1 VTMPMPTPH
10 THKISV
16 VRLFGLCPPS
26 QLRRNGQ
33 RLLFTWITI
42 RLVGAASLRMA
53 TSGREKMSTAER
65 NRQKQLKRIRQP
77 APPPLRGDF
86 MLSLPPAWA
95 PLAKLSHAD
104 VAKRTTFVAHLPH
117 SNVTVVGVEQ
127 SQTDRIRA
135 ELIEKH
141 PTESRSILNMMVYV
155 EERKLEEAAKAE
167 QDAFKQRLTE
177 RKRRQHQKRMN
188 AITLPKFLDADGK
201 QVPIAS
207 PTVRTWLLENR
218 PQVYHQYT
226 AMLREA
232 QRVQQQET
240 TLRTAQAEDAR
251 LAARAERVAEKDAKR
266 EEAMQTWREE
276 REATQREKAEAER
289 AHMQTLCERNDE
301 RVQQRHD
308 LSLQVM
314 AEREQRVAQ
323 QLTRFEEERDA
334 ELSSRRERNR
344 AKERAAQER
353 LAEEEYEASAAE
365 HAKHEQRVAQAER
378 AEAARAMHNAS
389 LSARARDA
397 VQAAEVSAS
406 QRRETVRE
414 SRLERRADA
423 IKRLQKQEEQ
433 LDTFFDE
440 QNKQH
445 AQYCQQNVERL
456 DKVDDRYNDILMTS
470 ATQKRETVRNSEQ
483 QIEEHRERRGRYVVA
498 SRQLLASTA
507 RGDRPEPSSDGDQ
520 QQQLCSSGGAAT
532 SRPSTMRRRDESP
545 LTALPQSARTAPSP
559 DHSKQ
564 VRQNAAAGEQ
574 DLRQRQQR
582 LVTEMYEKQ
591 AALEERR
598 AEQDTARMAKANVRE
613 KQWEERRVY
622 AMEKHEARQAALEA
636 KNAKLMQPP
645 APKSSMQ
652 PSTLARWSPK
662 EVNPFTKPT
671 PPASIPFSTPR
682 PAAIKATDRGTAQA
696 RQTSPPMSIQS
707 GTARRV
713 SPSHGSPCTMS
724 ASELI
729 DFNNATRTDDLGA
742 ASQFLASSVFSASS
756 PDERVR
762 QAQTKATQL
771 AEQAAAKRRGELEQ
785 NEARL
790 QAGGERRLV
799 DGGERDKQ
807 RRTRNEQ
814 RLAVHHDR
822 ATNILASNLQRANER
837 LERQTADVE
846 VASLRRDDLLQERT
860 QRAATERESKL
871 AASRQLRSQKQQAWD
886 STLQQG
892 ATRQKLVM
900 VIAPAPSE
908 RAESPASQNEHS
920 TTVSRES
927 PRGSSS
933 PRQSP
938 DRSPVI
944 L

>member
-1 VTMPMPTPH
+1 VTMPTPAPH
-10 THKISV
+10 THKIPV
-16 VRLFGLCPPS
+16 VRLFGLCPPLH
-26 QLRRNGQ
+26 LRRDGQ

-77 APPPLRGDF
+77 TPPPLRGDF

-276 REATQREKAEAER
+276 REATQREQAEAER
-289 AHMQTLCERNDE
+289 AHMQTLRERNDE

-308 LSLQVM
+308 LSLQAM

-378 AEAARAMHNAS
+378 AEAARATHTAS

-406 QRRETVRE
+406 QRRELVSE
-414 SRLERRADA
+414 SRLERRAGA

-470 ATQKRETVRNSEQ
+470 ARQKRETVRNSEQ
-483 QIEEHRERRGRYVVA
+483 QIEEHRERRGRYVAA
-498 SRQLLASTA
+498 SRLLASTA
-507 RGDRPEPSSDGDQ
+507 RGDRPEPSSDEDR
-520 QQQLCSSGGAAT
+520 QQLCSSGGAAT

-545 LTALPQSARTAPSP
+545 LTAALPQSARTAPSL

-564 VRQNAAAGEQ
+564 VRQNAAAGQQ
-574 DLRQRQQR
+574 DLRLRQRR

-613 KQWEERRVY
+613 KKWEERRVY

-645 APKSSMQ
+645 APKSCVQ
-652 PSTLARWSPK
+652 PSTLGRWSPK
-662 EVNPFTKPT
+662 EVDPFTKPT

-682 PAAIKATDRGTAQA
+682 PVAIKATDRGTAQA
-696 RQTSPPMSIQS
+696 RQTSPPMSVQS

-713 SPSHGSPCTMS
+713 SPPQGSPLTMS

-729 DFNNATRTDDLGA
+729 DFNNATRTDDPGA
-742 ASQFLASSVFSASS
+742 HLASSVFSASS

-814 RLAVHHDR
+814 RLAIHHDR
-822 ATNILASNLQRANER
+822 ATNILAANLQRANER

-846 VASLRRDDLLQERT
+846 VASLRRDDLLHERT

>member
-1 VTMPMPTPH
+1 VTMPTPAPH
-10 THKISV
+10 THKIPV
-16 VRLFGLCPPS
+16 VRLFGLCPPLH
-26 QLRRNGQ
+26 LRRNGQ
-33 RLLFTWITI
+33 RLLFTWIMI

-53 TSGREKMSTAER
+53 TSGREKMSPAER

-188 AITLPKFLDADGK
+188 AITLPKFIDADGK

-240 TLRTAQAEDAR
+240 TLRTARAEDAR
-251 LAARAERVAEKDAKR
+251 LAAKAERVAEKDVKR

-289 AHMQTLCERNDE
+289 AHMQTLRERNDE
-301 RVQQRHD
+301 RVQQHHD
-308 LSLQVM
+308 LSLQAM

-334 ELSSRRERNR
+334 ELSSRREKHL

-365 HAKHEQRVAQAER
+365 HAKHQQRVAQAER

-389 LSARARDA
+389 LSARAREA
-397 VQAAEVSAS
+397 IQAAEVSAS
-406 QRRETVRE
+406 QRREMVSE
-414 SRLERRADA
+414 GRLERRAGA

-470 ATQKRETVRNSEQ
+470 ARQKRETVRNSEQ
-483 QIEEHRERRGRYVVA
+483 QIGEHRERRGRYVAA
-498 SRQLLASTA
+498 SRLLASTA
-507 RGDRPEPSSDGDQ
+507 RGDRPEPSSDGDR
-520 QQQLCSSGGAAT
+520 QQLCSSGGAAT

-545 LTALPQSARTAPSP
+545 LTAAPPQSARTAPSL
-559 DHSKQ
+559 DHAKQ
-564 VRQNAAAGEQ
+564 VRQNNAAGEQ
-574 DLRQRQQR
+574 DLRLRQQR
-582 LVTEMYEKQ
+582 LVTEMCEKQ

-598 AEQDTARMAKANVRE
+598 AVQDTARTAKANVRE
-613 KQWEERRVY
+613 KKWEERRVY

-636 KNAKLMQPP
+636 KNAKLMQPA
-645 APKSSMQ
+645 APKSSVQ

-662 EVNPFTKPT
+662 EVNPFTKPA

-682 PAAIKATDRGTAQA
+682 PVAIKAADRGTAQA
-696 RQTSPPMSIQS
+696 RQTSPPMSVQS

-822 ATNILASNLQRANER
+822 ATNILAANLQRANER

-886 STLQQG
+886 SSLQQG
-892 ATRQKLVM
+892 VTRQKLVM